1 MEDLLNLTFELDNNN
16 KIKMNCSKDEY
27 FTDLFKR
34 IYLKENKDIN
44 DYIFFNESDI
54 ININEKL
61 KISAINNDKKE
72 IKILGF
78 SKNNNKDHHNLN
90 ETHYKNILCPKC
102 RRNIMINFNDYKI
115 TLSHCS
121 EGHCIQ
127 NLLLK
132 NFDSTQKF
140 DINIVKEKNNELKN
154 CESNMIQNS
163 APTPLSS
170 SPLLSE
176 NINDKNDNISTS
188 IKCNKHNAKYS
199 SYCLNC
205 NKNLCSE
212 CEMNHNIN
220 RNKDYHK
227 IIHFYEILS
236 NNDEYITYLQKEME
250 KFKIKL
256 DSLKIELFQIKN
268 IINSVVNN
276 YEIYYNIYN
285 DMVNNYNIETR
296 NYHILKNITNIKL
309 DEVFEDLNK
318 INEEDHLFKKFENI
332 YEIYNRMNYQ
342 NEIIV
347 QYLPE
352 NIKKIRLFGTKFVVN
367 NRNKCKIILNNQ
379 IQELNDIII
388 INNDLRKYI
397 NSKNGILEIKLKI
410 NNNHNL
416 IDMSNMFKDCSS
428 LLFLPNISELNTF
441 HVKDMSY
448 LFY

>member
-1 MEDLLNLTFELDNNN
+1 
-16 KIKMNCSKDEY
+16 MN
-27 FTDLFKR
+27 
-34 IYLKENKDIN
+34 
-44 DYIFFNESDI
+44 
-54 ININEKL
+54 NEK
-61 KISAINNDKKE
+61 KE
-72 IKILGF
+72 MKILGF
-78 SKNNNKDHHNLN
+78 SKNNNKDDHYLN
-90 ETHYKNILCPKC
+90 ETHYKNIICPKC
-102 RRNIMINFNDYKI
+102 QRNIMINFNDYKI
-115 TLSHCS
+115 TLSHCN

-127 NLLLK
+127 NILLK

-140 DINIVKEKNNELKN
+140 DINIVKEKKIEIKK
-154 CESNMIQNS
+154 CESNLIQNS

-176 NINDKNDNISTS
+176 DINDKDDNISTS
-188 IKCNKHNAKYS
+188 LKCNKHNVKYS

-250 KFKIKL
+250 NFKIKL

-268 IINSVVNN
+268 IINSVMNN

-318 INEEDHLFKKFENI
+318 INEEEHLFKKFENI
-332 YEIYNRMNYQ
+332 YEIYNRMNCQ
-342 NEIIV
+342 NEIII

-352 NIKKIRLFGTKFVVN
+352 NSKKIRLFGTKFVVN
-367 NRNKCKIILNNQ
+367 NRNKCKKILNNQ
-379 IQELNDIII
+379 IQDLNDFIII
-388 INNDLRKYI
+388 
-397 NSKNGILEIKLKI
+397 
-410 NNNHNL
+410 
-416 IDMSNMFKDCSS
+416 
-428 LLFLPNISELNTF
+428 LFDI
-441 HVKDMSY
+441 
-448 LFY
+448 